1 MKMKHKPQL
10 KFWQIWNMSF
20 GFLGIQFGFALQNSN
35 VSRIF
40 QTLGAEIDDI
50 AILWIAAPVT
60 GLLVQPIVG
69 YLSDNTWNKFGRR
82 RPYFTIGAI
91 FTTLAIFI
99 MPNSPSLW
107 VAAGMLWMMDAS
119 INISMEPFRAFV
131 GDMLPEEQTTQ
142 AFAMQSFFIGVGGV
156 VASSLP
162 WLMTNW
168 LDVSNTAPEGVV
180 PQSVLYSFYIG
191 GTILFLAVMWT
202 VHSTKEYSPE
212 LLKQYNEAEE
222 TKLNQDFSNFEEH
235 KSSSE
240 YRNVGLFWLTFGA
253 ILTAV
258 INWQSLAK
266 ELYILSIGVTT
277 FGLMLNLAAYLKSQE
292 KTQNGFYQVIEDL
305 FHMPTTMKQLGVAQF
320 LTWFSLF
327 TMWIY
332 TTAAVADY
340 HYGTRDVTSAL
351 YNEAADW
358 VGILFATYSGFA
370 ALAAFTIPII
380 AKKSSRKFAHLIN
393 LFLGG
398 LGLISFVFIQDPKFL
413 IIPMIGVGIAWA
425 SILSLPYSILIA
437 AVPAKKIGVYM
448 GIFNFF
454 IVLPQILA
462 ATILGLLMRTV
473 FNDEPINA
481 IIFAGICFIASGL
494 LMLRVQDVNDRKTN
508 A

>member
-1 MKMKHKPQL
+1 MSQKPQL
-10 KFWQIWNMSF
+10 NFWQIWNMSF

-50 AILWIAAPVT
+50 AILWIAAPLT
-60 GLLVQPIVG
+60 GFLVQPIVG
-69 YLSDNTWNKFGRR
+69 DLSDNTWNKYGRR

-91 FTTLAIFI
+91 LTTLAIFV
-99 MPNSPSLW
+99 MPNSPTLW
-107 VAAGMLWMMDAS
+107 IAAGMLWIMDAS

-131 GDMLPEEQTTQ
+131 GDMLPEEQTTK

-168 LDVSNTAPEGVV
+168 LDVSNTAAEGVV
-180 PQSVLYSFYIG
+180 PPSVLYSFYIG

-202 VHSTKEYSPE
+202 VYSTKEYSPE
-212 LLKQYNEAEE
+212 QLKEYNDAEE
-222 TKLNQDFSNFEEH
+222 EKLNQDFSNFDEH

-240 YRNVGLFWLTFGA
+240 FRKMGLFWIVLGA
-253 ILTAV
+253 IFTFILQS
-258 INWQSLAK
+258 QSLAK
-266 ELYILSIGVTT
+266 ELYILSLGIIV
-277 FGLMLNLAAYLKSQE
+277 FGFLLIIAAALNTKG
-292 KTQNGFYQVIEDL
+292 KTNNGFYQILEDL
-305 FHMPTTMKQLGVAQF
+305 FHMPTTMKQLGLAQF

-340 HYGTRDVTSAL
+340 HYGTRDATSAL
-351 YNEAADW
+351 YNDAADW

-370 ALAAFTIPII
+370 ALAAFTIPVF
-380 AKKSSRKFAHLIN
+380 AKKTSRKFAHLVN
-393 LFLGG
+393 LSLGG
-398 LGLISFVFIQDPKFL
+398 IGLISFVFIKDPVFL
-413 IIPMIGVGIAWA
+413 IIPMIGIGIAWA

-437 AVPAKKIGVYM
+437 AVPPRKIGVYM

-494 LMLRVQDVNDRKTN
+494 LMLRVQDVEDRKTSQ
-508 A
+508 